1 MAYYKNNYK
10 NRNNRYNGGY
20 EMKNNYRYNENRP
33 QEQTRPTGKRI
44 DLTQFKNNKV
54 EEVYDMNG
62 KKYIVNLNFPD
73 KLIRA
78 MLSIRTKIM
87 ELNSIDSTDYE
98 AIYDKTYGQL
108 KDIVLVLINNNPDN
122 QKYTWEDISDGFDN
136 IFAMEYVVTELLNLS
151 ANKSEKPSNKR

>member
-1 MAYYKNNYK
+1 M
-10 NRNNRYNGGY
+10 RRS
-20 EMKNNYRYNENRP
+20 
-33 QEQTRPTGKRI
+33 
-44 DLTQFKNNKV
+44 
-54 EEVYDMNG
+54 
-62 KKYIVNLNFPD
+62 
-73 KLIRA
+73 IRA